1 MIYDHTS
8 KPYRARW
15 KLMGD
20 DKYNGAYYYSQEIVA
35 NIIPLVETDR
45 PWVTINAPSQCADR
59 AIVFI
64 HNNNDPGLY
73 DWIKPF
79 KDLILICGV
88 PETCDKVAH
97 LGTPIYLPLS
107 IDVKEVKEHKVKKK
121 TKNTAFVGRKMKRTY
136 RLPIDIDYLEGMPRE
151 LLLDEMAKY
160 KKVYAVGRCALE
172 AKVLGCEVLPYDD
185 RFPDP
190 SIWKVLD
197 NKEAAKILQ
206 EKLDEIDG
214 IDRKENK
221 EIEELP
227 EE

>member
-8 KPYRARW
+8 KIYRAKW
-15 KLMGD
+15 KLSGD
-20 DKYNGAYYYSQEIVA
+20 DRYNGAYYYSLEIVN
-35 NIIPLVETDR
+35 NIIPLVETER
-45 PWVTINAPSQCADR
+45 SWVTINAPSQCTDG

-64 HNNNDPGLY
+64 HNNLDPGLY
-73 DWIKPF
+73 DWMKQF
-79 KDLILICGV
+79 KDLILVCGV
-88 PETCDKVAH
+88 PETCEKVKH

-107 IDVKEVKEHKVKKK
+107 IDVEEVKEHKVKRK
-121 TKNTAFVGRKMKRTY
+121 TKKVAYVGRKMKRTY
-136 RLPIDIDYLEGMPRE
+136 KLPNDIAYLEGMPRE

-172 AKVLGCEVLPYDD
+172 AKVLGCEVLAYDD

-190 SIWKVLD
+190 EFWKVVD

-206 EKLDEIDG
+206 EELDKIDK
-214 IDRKENK
+214 KENK
-221 EIEELP
+221 ENELP